1 MKKIK
6 KIPTLLISTLFV
18 LVACSESNSFE
29 PVTNEL
35 NILSKE
41 SIFAIQAENISQSE
55 NESLIFMREEEKLA
69 RDVYI
74 FFYNRYGLKIF
85 YNISS
90 SEQTHSNAIK
100 YLLEKYS
107 LNDPVRTDVQG
118 VFQNTNLQELYNKLI
133 AQGSQ
138 SITEALKVGALIEE
152 IDIIDLVNAI
162 DKEVDNQDIK
172 MVYNN
177 LKLGS
182 ENHLRAFVRNLAN
195 NGINYVPQVLDID
208 LYNSIIK

>member
-6 KIPTLLISTLFV
+6 IIPTLLISTFFV
-18 LVACSESNSFE
+18 FLACSESNSFE
-29 PVTNEL
+29 PITNDS

-41 SIFAIQAENISQSE
+41 NILNIISEDISPSE
-55 NESLIFMREEEKLA
+55 NNSLQFMREEEKLA

-74 FFYNRYGLKIF
+74 LLYNKYGLKVF
-85 YNISS
+85 NNISS
-90 SEQTHSNAIK
+90 SEQTHTNAIK
-100 YLLEKYS
+100 YLIEKYS
-107 LNDPVRTDVQG
+107 LNDPVQIDVQG
-118 VFQNTNLQELYNKLI
+118 VYQNTKLQELYNKLI

-138 SITEALKVGALIEE
+138 SNIEALKVGALIEE
-152 IDIIDLVNAI
+152 VDIADLVKAMNE
-162 DKEVDNQDIK
+162 EVDNQDIK

-182 ENHLRAFVRNLAN
+182 ENHLRAFVKNLAA

-208 LYNSIIK
+208 TYNSIIK